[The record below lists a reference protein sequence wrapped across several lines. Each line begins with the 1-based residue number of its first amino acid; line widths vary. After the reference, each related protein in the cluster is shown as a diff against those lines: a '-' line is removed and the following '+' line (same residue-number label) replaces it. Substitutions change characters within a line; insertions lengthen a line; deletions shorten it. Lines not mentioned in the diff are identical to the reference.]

1 MNDIMTVQTM
11 RFSVVFVM
19 NDAYEMCK
27 LKTFNPIIYIFL
39 SIHLFCIVDIFTN
52 TITCTKETFHEISER
67 AC

>member
-27 LKTFNPIIYIFL
+27 LKTFNPIIFFN
-39 SIHLFCIVDIFTN
+39 IHLFCIVDNFTN
-52 TITCTKETFHEISER
+52 TIICTKETFREISER